1 MQPLQ
6 DWPGGHTPSCIL
18 SYQRTSI
25 LRFSCVNVSAFCL
38 VYSPRYS
45 LGMTNRFLSSAP
57 RQRKTI
63 SCFRRAANSLEP
75 SAAPRALVRKN
86 ENLLESLGGI
96 MVNGAPGSFLEYSM
110 YSLGRRLKA
119 SAAKPRGLRPL
130 GFAASAFNLL
140 PREYIENSRKT
151 P

>member
-1 MQPLQ
+1 MYTE
-6 DWPGGHTPSCIL
+6 HIIIYIL
-18 SYQRTSI
+18 SDQRTSI

-140 PREYIENSRKT
+140 PREYIENSRET